1 MDSVKK
7 EERDIFIMFYYK
19 SKKIKE
25 IAKKMDISQS
35 KVKIVLHRLRKLI
48 KKRLKER
55 GYNYGE

>member
-7 EERDIFIMFYYK
+7 EERGIFIMFYYE